1 MRRVN
6 PPPIRALVLSGGGA
20 RGAYEAGALRFILD
34 ELPKRLGRPV
44 GFDLLCGTSVG
55 AIHAC
60 YLAATA
66 HQGEEQRG
74 ERLASVWRS
83 FRVDEVLPL
92 STLDLLQMPRRIL
105 GLLRGGADLVRQRPE
120 RLYGLLDTA
129 RLSKIVEDSI
139 PWRSIRRNVSEGRV
153 RAVCVAA
160 TQIVT
165 GQTIVFVESREPST
179 QHWTREPT
187 VVPRAARLTPAHAL
201 ASAAIPVLFP
211 AVRVGS
217 TYYSDG
223 GLRLNTPLMPAVYL
237 GADRVLVIGLSH
249 RGQDRTEAAAAE
261 RRIEAYGNP
270 IFMFGKV
277 LNALLLDHLDTDLAR
292 MRLVNDVLRAG
303 VRVYGPE
310 FLERVN
316 DPGVHQRGTRYRL
329 IDDVVIRPSVA
340 LGAVAGNVL
349 ERKRG
354 EPRLAPLLRLFLRA
368 LGSGG
373 TTSESDLLSYL
384 LFDEAYAEPA
394 MELGFADARARE
406 EELLRFFSDEPMR
419 AL

>member
-1 MRRVN
+1 V
-6 PPPIRALVLSGGGA
+6 RALVLSGGGA

-34 ELPKRLGRPV
+34 ELPKRLGHPV
-44 GFDLLCGTSVG
+44 RFDLLCGTSVG

-66 HQGEEQRG
+66 HQDHEARG
-74 ERLASVWRS
+74 ERLASVWRG
-83 FRVDEVLPL
+83 FRLEEVLPL
-92 STLDLLQMPRRIL
+92 STLDLLQMPRRLL
-105 GLLRGGADLVRQRPE
+105 GLWRGGAALVRRRPE
-120 RLYGLLDTA
+120 RLYGLLDTT

-139 PWRSIRRNVSEGRV
+139 PWRSIRKNVAEQRV

-165 GQTIVFVESREPST
+165 GHTIVFVEGREPGAMR
-179 QHWTREPT
+179 WTREPT
-187 VVPRAARLTPAHAL
+187 VVPRPARLTPSHAL

-237 GADRVLVIGLSH
+237 GADRVLVIGLSN
-249 RGQDRTEAAAAE
+249 RSQDRIEAAAAE

-292 MRLVNDVLRAG
+292 MRLVNDLLAAGMRA
-303 VRVYGPE
+303 YGPA
-310 FLERVN
+310 FIDRLN
-316 DPGVHQRGTRYRL
+316 GPGVHQRGTRYRM
-329 IDDVVIRPSVA
+329 IDDVVIRPSVG

-354 EPRLAPLLRLFLRA
+354 EPRLAPLLRFFLRA

-384 LFDEAYAEPA
+384 LFDEAYAVPA
-394 MELGFADARARE
+394 MELGFADARAHE
-406 EELLRFFSDEPMR
+406 EDLLRFFSDEPMR